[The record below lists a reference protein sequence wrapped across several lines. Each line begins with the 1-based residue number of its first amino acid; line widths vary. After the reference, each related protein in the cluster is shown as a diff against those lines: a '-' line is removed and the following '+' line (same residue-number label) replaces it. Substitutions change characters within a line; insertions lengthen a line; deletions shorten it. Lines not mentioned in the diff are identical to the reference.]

1 MQNITASGQ
10 ATLFNLDEILNNE
23 NTKDSVVTPVVIPP
37 SKVPEHRF
45 LCLYQQNLPTEN
57 VSVYS
62 DKFWQVLNGRGINNK
77 TQLDLFIN
85 PEKVQVD
92 SPEQHFKDLVLA
104 KDLITSAINNQ
115 EKIAVVGDY
124 DADGMTSTALLIR
137 AFRGLGAYINYEIPD
152 RIAEGYAINPAIV
165 EKLALEGV
173 KLIITVDNGITSVSS
188 ADKCK
193 ELGVKLIITDHHE
206 IPAILP
212 DADAILNPR
221 LLPEDS
227 IYENLAGVGV
237 AYILAAAVA
246 LGMGRKDFMVQALTL
261 AAVGTIADMA
271 TLTGI
276 NRRWVTRGMAFI
288 GSCGIPGVAA
298 LIDQAQMRGGSKS
311 VSTSDIGFKI
321 APMINAIGR
330 IGDPKIIVELLTTD
344 DPDIAKSLAIK
355 CAACNYERQVLSKS
369 ITEQAIAQVE
379 KNYLSTLQQD
389 KVLFVVAENWHPGVV
404 GLVASKLVEN
414 YGVPAFVGVIVEKD
428 REKQIKFSARGIPE
442 FSVGDAMRANS
453 ELFIKF
459 GGHPLAGGGSLKFD
473 NYDVLRQGLINF
485 ANSCIKDEDVK
496 PLFKIDAEINFDE
509 ILQIFFESKLL
520 SPVGIGN
527 PEPVFSAK
535 NVKVVK
541 QELMGKDKTHVSV
554 TLSQV
559 VDGEVHEIRCVAWS
573 YARYFPLPE
582 NLDMVFKLG
591 ENSYMNKTT
600 IQPQIISHSLSGK

>member
-1 MQNITASGQ
+1 MRSQTANGQMKLFDLEEISNNNIRDVAI
-10 ATLFNLDEILNNE
+10 APLAKI
-23 NTKDSVVTPVVIPP
+23 
-37 SKVPEHRF
+37 PEHRL
-45 LCLYQQNLPTEN
+45 LCLYKQNFFTEN
-57 VSVYS
+57 MSVYS
-62 DKFWQVLNGRGINNK
+62 DKFWQILNGRGINNK
-77 TQLDLFIN
+77 TKLDLFIN
-85 PEKVQVD
+85 PENVQVD

-104 KDLITSAINNQ
+104 KDLITSAIESQ

-137 AFRGLGAYINYEIPD
+137 AFRNLGADINYEIPD
-152 RIAEGYAINPAIV
+152 RIAEGYAINPGIV

-173 KLIITVDNGITSVSS
+173 KLIITVDNGITSLSS
-188 ADKCK
+188 AEKCK

-246 LGMGRKDFMVQALTL
+246 LGMGQKDFMVQALTL
-261 AAVGTIADMA
+261 AAIGTIADMA

-288 GSCGIPGVAA
+288 SSCGIPGVAA
-298 LIDQAQMRGGSKS
+298 LIDQAQMRGGKSS

-344 DPDIAKSLAIK
+344 DPDTAKSLAIK

-379 KNYLSTLQQD
+379 KTYLPTLQKD

-428 REKQIKFSARGIPE
+428 GEKQIKFSARGIPE
-442 FSVGDAMRANS
+442 FSVGEAMRANS

-473 NYDVLRQGLINF
+473 NYDALRQGLINF
-485 ANSCIKDEDVK
+485 ASGCIKDEEVK

-509 ILQIFFESKLL
+509 IPQIFCECKLL
-520 SPVGIGN
+520 APVGIGN
-527 PEPVFSAK
+527 SEPVFSAK

-559 VDGEVHEIRCVAWS
+559 VNGEVYEIRCVAWS
-573 YARYFPLPE
+573 YARYFPFPE
-582 NLDMVFKLG
+582 TLDVVFKLG

-600 IQPQIISHSLSGK
+600 IQPQIISHSLA

>member
-1 MQNITASGQ
+1 MRNQTVNGQ
-10 ATLFNLDEILNNE
+10 TKLFDLEEILNNN
-23 NTKDSVVTPVVIPP
+23 NTEDVAITPPVKI
-37 SKVPEHRF
+37 PEHR
-45 LCLYQQNLPTEN
+45 LLRLYQQLNIEN

-62 DKFWQVLNGRGINNK
+62 DKFWQVLNGRGINDNEK
-77 TQLDLFIN
+77 LNLFIN
-85 PEKVQVD
+85 PEKVQD
-92 SPEQHFKDLVLA
+92 YQPEQHFKDLILA
-104 KDLITSAINNQ
+104 KDLITSAIKNQ
-115 EKIAVVGDY
+115 EKITIVGDY
-124 DADGMTSTALLIR
+124 DADGMTSTALLVR
-137 AFRGLGAYINYEIPD
+137 AFRGLGADIFYEIPD

-165 EKLALEGV
+165 EKLATKGV
-173 KLIITVDNGITSVSS
+173 KLIITVDNGITSLSS

-206 IPAILP
+206 IPAVLP

-221 LLPEDS
+221 LLPEGS

-246 LGMGRKDFMVQALTL
+246 LGMERKDFMVQALTL
-261 AAVGTIADMA
+261 VAIGTIADMA

-298 LIDQAQMRGGSKS
+298 LIDQAQMRGGKSS

-344 DPDIAKSLAIK
+344 DLDTAKSLAIK

-379 KNYLSTLQQD
+379 KTYLPNLQKD

-428 REKQIKFSARGIPE
+428 GEKQIKFSARGIPE
-442 FSVGDAMRANS
+442 FSVGEAMRSNS

-459 GGHPLAGGGSLKFD
+459 GGHPLAGGGSLKLD
-473 NYDVLRQGLINF
+473 NYDALRQGLIIF
-485 ANSCIKDEDVK
+485 ANRCIKDEDVK
-496 PLFKIDAEINFDE
+496 PLFRVDAEINFVE
-509 ILQIFFESKLL
+509 IPQIFCECKLL
-520 SPVGIGN
+520 APVGIGN
-527 PEPVFSAK
+527 PEPLFLAK
-535 NVKVVK
+535 NVKVVR
-541 QELMGKDKTHVSV
+541 QELMGNNKTHVSA

-559 VDGEVHEIRCVAWS
+559 VNGETHEIRCVAWS

-582 NLDMVFKLG
+582 TLDVVFKLC

-600 IQPQIISHSLSGK
+600 IQPQIISHSLA